1 MKLCMTVEEAAE
13 AASVSDEQ
21 IRQWANSI
29 DFPSFKI
36 GQRGGKRLIHAE
48 AFNDWLR
55 KQAEMRQGGTIPMI
69 ELEIATCVIV
79 IAVVLACIWIEIRKG
94 A

>member
-55 KQAEMRQGGTIPMI
+55 TQAEMRQG
-69 ELEIATCVIV
+69 E
-79 IAVVLACIWIEIRKG
+79 RYR
-94 A
+94 